1 MPLIFLIQLAVCCFR
16 SYISLC
22 ISYND
27 GRWYWACQFY
37 QSIISYISLLSCIG
51 IPMYAVREI
60 AKVRNDKEV
69 RERTTVE
76 ILLLHTLLTVL
87 GYLAV
92 AIIANTVAEVKVDIP
107 LFLILSLTIFLLQ

>member
-1 MPLIFLIQLAVCCFR
+1 MVKSVKANYAFNLLNTISGLLFPLLTFPYASRIMMA
-16 SYISLC
+16 
-22 ISYND
+22 D
-27 GRWYWACQFY
+27 GIGHVNFY

-92 AIIANTVAEVKVDIP
+92 AI
-107 LFLILSLTIFLLQ
+107 